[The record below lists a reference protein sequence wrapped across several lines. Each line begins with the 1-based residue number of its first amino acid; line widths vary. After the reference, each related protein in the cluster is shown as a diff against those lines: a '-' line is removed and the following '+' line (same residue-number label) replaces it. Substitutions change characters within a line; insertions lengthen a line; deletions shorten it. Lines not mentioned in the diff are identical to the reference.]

1 MNKKKVLKLILAL
14 TGLAIL
20 TITIFLFYYLNKNYN
35 VSLFCLIYE
44 VTGLYCPGCGMTR
57 AVISLLNL
65 DFYQAFR
72 YNIFAIFLL
81 PLLTVYFF
89 SEVYCWIFEK
99 ENILFSKIPE
109 WFWVFIFI
117 SMIIFGILR
126 NFPIFSFLAPTK
138 I

>member
-126 NFPIFSFLAPTK
+126 NFPVFSFLAPTK